1 MTGAPRLARRTAWTA
16 WATAALLALAAGWPA
31 RAATGAAPPT
41 LLVLVVVDQMR
52 ADYLARYGRRWTGGL
67 RRLLEGGAVQDQTYY
82 PYLNTVTCA
91 GHATL
96 ATGSWPKT
104 HGAVMNQWY
113 DRTAG
118 AVRTCTADPSVRTI
132 AYGTNQVSRGHSA
145 AALRVPTL
153 AERLRGRWR
162 GSRAVTISV
171 KARSAIMMA
180 GKGATAVTWHDA
192 AGWQTS
198 TAFGR
203 PRREVAAALGRL
215 AVDPRTLPP
224 WERLLPPDAYAGADD
239 GPGERPPRG
248 WTDSFP
254 HAFDGLP
261 NARLPIRFEESPYS
275 DAMLGAMAGAA
286 IRDFRL
292 GQRGV
297 VDFLGVSFSAT
308 DLVGHPFG
316 PDSHEV
322 QDTLAR
328 LDGVLAQLLDTLDRA
343 VGPGKYAL
351 ALSAD
356 HGVAAVPEAAR
367 AAGLDAGRVP
377 LGSVRAAVEG
387 ALADLGPGPH
397 VAHVEYTQVYLT
409 PDTRS
414 RATSSTM
421 APALKALRALP
432 GVGAAVWNAGLP
444 STDDGT
450 ATAVVD
456 AVLAGHVPDRSGDL
470 SVVPSEHWIFVPG
483 TSAAG
488 GDGTTHGSSHAY
500 DQHVPLILFGTAFR
514 TGHYG
519 MRATPADAAPTLA
532 ATVGLTLDGIEGR
545 VLREMLADTGAP
557 PR

>member
-1 MTGAPRLARRTAWTA
+1 MWS
-16 WATAALLALAAGWPA
+16 TAAVLALAAGWPPTAGTQAA
-31 RAATGAAPPT
+31 RPT

-52 ADYLARYGRRWTGGL
+52 ADYLTRYGGRWTGGL
-67 RRLLEGGAVQDQTYY
+67 RRLLDGGAVQEQTFY

-96 ATGSWPKT
+96 ATGSWPRT
-104 HGAVMNQWY
+104 HGAIMNQWY
-113 DRTAG
+113 DRKAR
-118 AVRTCTADPSVRTI
+118 AVRSCTADPSVRTI
-132 AYGTNQVSRGHSA
+132 AYGTERVSRGHSA
-145 AALRVPTL
+145 AALQVPTL
-153 AERLRGRWR
+153 AERLRRRWL
-162 GSRAVTISV
+162 GSRAVTLSV

-203 PRREVAAALGRL
+203 PRRETAAALARL
-215 AVDPRTLPP
+215 PVDPRHLAP
-224 WERLLPPDAYAGADD
+224 WERLLPADAYAGADD

-248 WTDSFP
+248 WTARFP

-261 NARLPIRFEESPYS
+261 SARLPIRFEESPYS
-275 DAMLGAMAGAA
+275 DAALGAMAADA
-286 IRDFRL
+286 IRDFQL

-328 LDGVLAQLLDTLDRA
+328 LDAVLAHLLDTLDRA
-343 VGPGKYAL
+343 VGPGKYAV

-377 LGSVRAAVEG
+377 LASVRVAVEG
-387 ALADLGPGPH
+387 ALAPLGPGPH
-397 VAHVEYTQVYLT
+397 VAHVEYTQIYLT
-409 PDTRS
+409 PETRA
-414 RATSSTM
+414 RASAATM

-432 GVGAAVWNAGLP
+432 GVAAAVWNTSLP
-444 STDDGT
+444 SADDGT
-450 ATAVVD
+450 PRPVVD
-456 AVLAGHVPDRSGDL
+456 AVAAGHVPDRSGDL
-470 SVVPSEHWIFVPG
+470 SVVPAEHWIFVPG
-483 TSAAG
+483 ASAAG
-488 GDGTTHGSSHAY
+488 GDGTTHGSAHGY
-500 DQHVPLILFGTAFR
+500 DQHVPLILYGPAFR
-514 TGHYG
+514 AGRYAD
-519 MRATPADAAPTLA
+519 RATPADAAPTLA
-532 ATVGLTLDGIEGR
+532 AAVGLPFNGVEGR
-545 VLREMLADTGAP
+545 VRREMLADPGAA